1 MVKLD
6 DIEKVFKQR
15 NWWDLI
21 VNLKITKYL
30 TYYIANYTKLTPN
43 QITLISLIF
52 AVFAGI
58 AFLNQYYVAGAILY
72 QISYIFDI
80 VDGALARVTNQTSKF
95 GAFLDV
101 FTDWLKAPLLIIILL
116 WDKQFFLI
124 TILFLLFINCCINK
138 YNDMLF
144 FTTKKSITKS
154 NEILK
159 SKIGKYFE
167 FMKAKY
173 IQPLPGIVEFEALV
187 LFFYPIFK
195 SDIFLWLGIGL
206 LLLLFLMKFFVVYK
220 KLK

>member
-154 NEILK
+154 KEISK